1 MIDLGTLVAK
11 IQVDSGNSISDL
23 QNFQKNVENAKNKST
38 GLKDTLKKLAA
49 GFALGAAIKKTA
61 DAVVGC
67 VKRADELKESLNTLQ
82 TQTGATDEEMQG
94 LGDSLKNIYAD
105 NYGESFDD
113 IAVALAEVKNQTNLT
128 GTELERTT
136 ENALVLSD
144 TFDFE
149 IQESTRA
156 ADMMMKQFGVT
167 SDEAFNLI
175 AQGAQNGL
183 DKNGNLLDSINEYS
197 VHFKQLG
204 FDAEDMF
211 NMFSNGAKA
220 GVFDVDKL
228 GDAVKEFGI
237 RCKDGSNTTIEA
249 FESLGFNA
257 DELQQK
263 FAQGGESAQDA
274 FQEVVTALNNCDD
287 EVVKNTAGVNLFGT
301 MWEDMGADAVKA
313 LTDTNGEFDKT
324 ADNLN
329 KIKEI
334 KYDSLENAFEGIKRQ
349 IETGLVLPIG
359 EKLLPK
365 LNEFANYIND
375 NMPDI
380 KNTVESVMDGICSA
394 ISFVTDN
401 LNIII
406 PILAAAVAGF
416 TAFQIISTIAP
427 LFTMI
432 QTAIAGTTTVQAA
445 LNAVMVA
452 NPFGAVAVALAALVA
467 AGVALYMNWDTIKT
481 KCEELLAKV
490 TEVWTNIKTAVFNK
504 IEEIKDAINDKLSYF
519 KNAGKNLF
527 NALWDGLK
535 EVWNN
540 LKSWVSDKVDW
551 IKDKLSVWKKAK
563 DKMSGSDG
571 SHRTGLQEVPFD
583 GYRAILHKGEMV
595 LTQPEAER
603 YKKGNEGNR
612 TENFNVYIG
621 TVENKDERTTEDFMR
636 EMEFYRKRRVS
647 AVGGAV

>member
-1 MIDLGTLVAK
+1 MNKNAATEREYEFSYDTLVDIITAQQAFENFILENKMTDLVNTKLDARSLMTTDFSLAESAGLKKVVNKYTYSGAVEQLAKGAKNTTKGSVTFTPTEYTVKRYQQTFTYNDMEVMQDPYILDVATNGASVLMANQIKTEYFAELAK
-11 IQVDSGNSISDL
+11 IGN
-23 QNFQKNVENAKNKST
+23 T
-38 GLKDTLKKLAA
+38 
-49 GFALGAAIKKTA
+49 
-61 DAVVGC
+61 
-67 VKRADELKESLNTLQ
+67 
-82 TQTGATDEEMQG
+82 
-94 LGDSLKNIYAD
+94 
-105 NYGESFDD
+105 
-113 IAVALAEVKNQTNLT
+113 
-128 GTELERTT
+128 
-136 ENALVLSD
+136 
-144 TFDFE
+144 
-149 IQESTRA
+149 
-156 ADMMMKQFGVT
+156 
-167 SDEAFNLI
+167 
-175 AQGAQNGL
+175 
-183 DKNGNLLDSINEYS
+183 
-197 VHFKQLG
+197 
-204 FDAEDMF
+204 
-211 NMFSNGAKA
+211 
-220 GVFDVDKL
+220 
-228 GDAVKEFGI
+228 FGI

-406 PILAAAVAGF
+406 PILAAAVTGF